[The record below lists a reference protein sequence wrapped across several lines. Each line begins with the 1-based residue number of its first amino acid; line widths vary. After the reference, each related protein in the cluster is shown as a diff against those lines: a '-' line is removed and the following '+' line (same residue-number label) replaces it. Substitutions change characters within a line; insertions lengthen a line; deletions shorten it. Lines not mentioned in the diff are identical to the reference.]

1 MAFFLHP
8 LRASMTRRPDPKLEK
23 MIAEAAIDCD
33 NEEQVAMGLCYLIQ
47 EHVKF
52 PFAGKVVGEEVT
64 VEGVEEGEGTE
75 VVALC
80 QRKGRTYRVRLDDV
94 RIRDRPK
101 GAEWFDAYFQ
111 FRGKR

>member
-1 MAFFLHP
+1 MA
-8 LRASMTRRPDPKLEK
+8 RRRDPKLEK
-23 MIAEAAIDCD
+23 LIEQAAVDTD
-33 NEEQVAMGLCYLIQ
+33 NEEGVAMGLCYAMQ

-52 PFAGKVVGEEVT
+52 PFSGRVVGEEVT
-64 VEGVEEGEGTE
+64 VQGVEEGEGTE

-101 GAEWFDAYFQ
+101 GAEWIDAYFQ
-111 FRGKR
+111 FRGK

>member
-1 MAFFLHP
+1 MA
-8 LRASMTRRPDPKLEK
+8 RRRDPKLEK
-23 MIAEAAIDCD
+23 LIDEAAVDCD
-33 NEEQVAMGLCYLIQ
+33 TESDVAMGLCYAMQ

-52 PFAGKVVGEEVT
+52 PFPGKVVGEEVV

-94 RIRDRPK
+94 RIKDRPE
-101 GAEWFDAYFQ
+101 GAEWIDAYFQ
-111 FRGKR
+111 FRGK

>member
-1 MAFFLHP
+1 MA
-8 LRASMTRRPDPKLEK
+8 RRDDPKLERL
-23 MIAEAAIDCD
+23 IDEAAVDCD
-33 NEEQVAMGLCYLIQ
+33 SESDVAMSLCYAMQ

-52 PFAGKVVGEEVT
+52 PFPGKVVGEEVV

-94 RIRDRPK
+94 RVRDRPK
-101 GAEWFDAYFQ
+101 GVEWLDAYLQ

>member
-1 MAFFLHP
+1 MA
-8 LRASMTRRPDPKLEK
+8 RRDDPKLERL
-23 MIAEAAIDCD
+23 IDEAAVDCD
-33 NEEQVAMGLCYLIQ
+33 SESDVAMSLCYAMQ

-52 PFAGKVVGEEVT
+52 PFPGKVVGEEVV

-80 QRKGRTYRVRLDDV
+80 QRKGRTYRIRLDDV
-94 RIRDRPK
+94 RVRERPQ
-101 GAEWFDAYFQ
+101 GAEWLDAYLQ

>member
-1 MAFFLHP
+1 MA
-8 LRASMTRRPDPKLEK
+8 RRDDPKLGK
-23 MIAEAAIDCD
+23 LIDQAAVDTD
-33 NEEQVAMGLCYLIQ
+33 DETGVAMGLCYAMQ

-52 PFAGKVVGEEVT
+52 PFPGKVVGEEVV

-80 QRKGRTYRVRLDDV
+80 RRKGRIYRVRLDDV
-94 RIRDRPK
+94 RIKERPR

>member
-1 MAFFLHP
+1 MARHG
-8 LRASMTRRPDPKLEK
+8 DPKLEK
-23 MIAEAAIDCD
+23 LIDEAAVDCD
-33 NEEQVAMGLCYLIQ
+33 SESDVAMSLCYAMQ

-52 PFAGKVVGEEVT
+52 PFPGKVVGEEVV

-80 QRKGRTYRVRLDDV
+80 QRKGRTYRIRLDDV
-94 RIRDRPK
+94 RVRERPQ
-101 GAEWFDAYFQ
+101 GAEWLDAYLQ

>member
-1 MAFFLHP
+1 
-8 LRASMTRRPDPKLEK
+8 MTRRPDPKLDKLIE
-23 MIAEAAIDCD
+23 EAAVDCD
-33 NEEQVAMGLCYLIQ
+33 SEEDVAMSLCYAMQ

-52 PFAGKVVGEEVT
+52 PFPGKVIGEEVT

-101 GAEWFDAYFQ
+101 GTEWMEAYFQ
-111 FRGKR
+111 FHGKRWPD